1 MKKSIL
7 ELLRRPVAYQ
17 PILAKAFGSVKLAL
31 MWSQLYY
38 WSDKTKDPEG
48 WVYKSR
54 TEMFEETGLSSKE
67 QINARDLGVKLG
79 ILHCVA
85 KMMPR
90 TTHYRVDLDKTIEL
104 LEEYLEKKPAKG
116 QQALVITDPASQDV
130 QKVFEV
136 FYRSINPN
144 INFGHKTSRKAA
156 LFLIQKHGLD
166 KTINAAIYACS
177 LFGKQHAPVISTP
190 YQLKE
195 KMTALAAYKIRQ
207 QGAGG
212 KGKDYDH
219 GIG

>member
-7 ELLRRPVAYQ
+7 ELLRRPIAYQ
-17 PILAKAFGSVKLAL
+17 PILAKALGSVKLAL
-31 MWSQLYY
+31 LWSQMYY

-54 TEMFEETGLSSKE
+54 TEMFEETGLTSKE

-79 ILHCVA
+79 VLHCQV
-85 KMMPR
+85 KGMPR

-104 LEEYLEKKPAKG
+104 CEDYLDKKPAKG
-116 QQALVITDPASQDV
+116 QLAITVADPAAAGV

-136 FYRSINPN
+136 FYLSINPN
-144 INFGHKTSRKAA
+144 INFGHKTSRSAA
-156 LFLIQKHGLD
+156 QFLIQKYGLD
-166 KTINAAIYACS
+166 KTLNAALYACS

-195 KMTALAAYKIRQ
+195 KMTALAAYKTRQ
-207 QGAGG
+207 QGGG